1 MVMGGDTCS
10 KGHEFESQHHIL
22 DVHFFTYLSV
32 VKFVKFVLKDE
43 INEKEAGW
51 AHCFKKNII

>member
-51 AHCFKKNII
+51 AHCFKKI